1 MHQGKKCELVTNTLK
16 NNKIPLVI
24 KIWETNKKTKHIRR
38 WKKIDLYNSQ
48 KWHTCMHLPYT

>member
-1 MHQGKKCELVTNTLK
+1 MHQGEKCELVTNTLK

-38 WKKIDLYNSQ
+38 WKK
-48 KWHTCMHLPYT
+48 